1 MGAALAE
8 IPEGDLVGLAGLGRS
23 QLPVNVIAIA
33 QGLGV
38 RVGLE
43 DNIWWDDERTR
54 LATNRELLERVHALM
69 RLQGH
74 TLMTAKAFGEHGFY
88 NAQRFSRV

>member
-1 MGAALAE
+1 
-8 IPEGDLVGLAGLGRS
+8 
-23 QLPVNVIAIA
+23 LPVNAVAIA
-33 QGLGV
+33 QGIGV

-43 DNIWWDDERTR
+43 DNIWWDTDRTR
-54 LATNRELLERVHALM
+54 LATNCELLERVHALM
-69 RLQGH
+69 QLQGH